1 MKTESNTRIG
11 LLVSIDDTV
20 FDQMMNERIVKRS
33 GLVNDFRTFLD
44 PLEALEFLR
53 LPDRPPVDAI
63 LLDINMPK
71 MDGFEF
77 LDVAEREFGSD
88 FAKVVIVML
97 TTSLSPM
104 NVDRAKTYDLI
115 RAYFNKPL
123 ENSQLQWIADTVAA
137 G

>member
-1 MKTESNTRIG
+1 MKASTNAKIG
-11 LLVSIDDTV
+11 LLISIDDTA

-33 GLVNDFRTFLD
+33 GLVHDFRTFLD
-44 PLEALEFLR
+44 PAEALDFLR
-53 LPDRPPVDAI
+53 QPDRPPVDAI

-77 LDVAEREFGSD
+77 LDVAKCGFGPD

-97 TTSLSPM
+97 TTSLSPL

-123 ENSQLQWIADTVAA
+123 ANSQLQWIADTVAA